1 MKKIIATVLAMVM
14 ALALC
19 TTAFAAG
26 QEYDVFDKDGNKGE
40 YTVTVSYTKAD
51 ADANTIAYYTLDD
64 GQNTNGYENEYY
76 VKVSKASDAD
86 LVLKYAGKSTV
97 AMNRKR
103 RTVIIDGRYRVLVFF
118 WRLIPRRLWKRLP
131 VKTKS

>member
-1 MKKIIATVLAMVM
+1 MKKIIATVMAMVM

-64 GQNTNGYENEYY
+64 GQNTNGYENEY
-76 VKVSKASDAD
+76 
-86 LVLKYAGKSTV
+86 
-97 AMNRKR
+97 
-103 RTVIIDGRYRVLVFF
+103 
-118 WRLIPRRLWKRLP
+118 
-131 VKTKS
+131 